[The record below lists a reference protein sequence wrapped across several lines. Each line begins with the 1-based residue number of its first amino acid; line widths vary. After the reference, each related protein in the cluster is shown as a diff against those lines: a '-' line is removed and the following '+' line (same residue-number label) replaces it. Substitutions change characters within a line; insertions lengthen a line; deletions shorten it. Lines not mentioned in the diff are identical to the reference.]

1 MRQAEIKERILS
13 SKPYNENEDLS
24 IALIQRQLSSR
35 RAGPK
40 SAPPKDAASNAFAAL
55 VAEGLLVRVRKGVVK
70 RAGIGRAL
78 ISGKWGRT
86 ISNEELEIE
95 PMLFTTA
102 NDAQYI
108 SVMVMEKTDRGMG

>member
-24 IALIQRQLSSR
+24 IALIQRQLHR
-35 RAGPK
+35 QKKPG
-40 SAPPKDAASNAFAAL
+40 SAPSKDAVSNAFAAL
-55 VAEGLLVRVRKGVVK
+55 VTEGLLVRVRKGVVK
-70 RAGIGRAL
+70 RAGVGRAL